1 VTTAKDRLVKQNAD
15 MAIRKILEHE
25 GGYVNHPSDPGGAT
39 NKGITIATFRSF
51 IKRDGTI
58 ADLKALTTQQAVN
71 VYKAQYWDA
80 VRADDLPSGV
90 DYSVADFA
98 VNSGPSRAA
107 EYLQAALGV
116 TQDGAI
122 GPKTLAA
129 AQAANAKPLIKQINA
144 DRLAFMKRIQ
154 GGKLWKT
161 FGRGW
166 QRRVDAVRSTSLAL
180 VDSAPAPSPPVHW
193 LVALLQSF
201 FGGKS

>member
-1 VTTAKDRLVKQNAD
+1 MKHNAD

-25 GGYVNHPSDPGGAT
+25 GGYVNHPDDPGGAT
-39 NKGITIATFRSF
+39 NKGITIATFRRY

-58 ADLKALTTQQAVN
+58 ADLKALTTQQAVD
-71 VYKAQYWDA
+71 VYKAQYWDK

-90 DYSVADFA
+90 DYTVADFA

-107 EYLQAALGV
+107 KYLQAALGV

-122 GPKTLAA
+122 GPQTIAA
-129 AQAANAKPLIKQINA
+129 AQAASAKPLINIINSN
-144 DRLAFMKRIQ
+144 RLAFMKRIR

-180 VDSAPAPSPPVHW
+180 VDSAPVAVIPPAPVHW
-193 LVALLQSF
+193 LTTLLQSL
-201 FGGKS
+201 FGGNS

>member
-1 VTTAKDRLVKQNAD
+1 MKHNAD

-25 GGYVNHPSDPGGAT
+25 GGYVNHPDDPGGAT
-39 NKGITIATFRSF
+39 NKGITIATFRRY

-58 ADLKALTTQQAVN
+58 ADLKALTTQQAVD
-71 VYKAQYWDA
+71 VYKAQYWDK
-80 VRADDLPSGV
+80 VQGDDLPSGV
-90 DYSVADFA
+90 DYTVADFA

-107 EYLQAALGV
+107 KYLQAALGV

-122 GPKTLAA
+122 GPQTI
-129 AQAANAKPLIKQINA
+129 QAANEIINPKAIINKVNA

-166 QRRVDAVRSTSLAL
+166 QSRVDAVRSTSLAL
-180 VDSAPAPSPPVHW
+180 VDAAPVSHTDTPAAPQLTGW
-193 LVALLQSF
+193 AAFFALFRGRS
-201 FGGKS
+201 